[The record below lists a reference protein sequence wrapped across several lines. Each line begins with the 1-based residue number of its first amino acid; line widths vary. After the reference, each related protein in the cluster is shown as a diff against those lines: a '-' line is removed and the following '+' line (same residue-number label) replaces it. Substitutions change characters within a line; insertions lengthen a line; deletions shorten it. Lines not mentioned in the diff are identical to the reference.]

1 MLQLVDEMV
10 RKFGS
15 MEEDVLKIQKMDHE
29 QRRKMELSELKQ
41 KRKRVDE
48 I

>member
-15 MEEDVLKIQKMDHE
+15 MEEDIIKIQKMDNE
-29 QRRKMELSELKQ
+29 QRRKMELSELK
-41 KRKRVDE
+41 
-48 I
+48 